1 MRLQVL
7 DEKHNPAL
15 QRKELTVAVDYEGKS
30 TPKLA
35 ELSAAISKQLGV
47 DLNAV
52 DVRKLV
58 GSTGAA
64 SGTAKVHV
72 WASPDVMQAMKL
84 HKKAKQAKAEASA
97 PAK

>member
-1 MRLQVL
+1 MKLQVL
-7 DEKHNPAL
+7 DEKHNPVL
-15 QRKELTVAVDYEGKS
+15 QRKELNISVDYEGKS

-47 DLNAV
+47 DMATV

-64 SGTAKVHV
+64 HGTARVHV
-72 WASPDVMQAMKL
+72 WASPEVMQAMKL
-84 HKKAKQAKAEASA
+84 RKKAKATKAEAA